1 VPDVPNKRCKYM
13 DAYLAHQKF
22 KNAKVSKNDGE
33 DLSLLK

>member
-1 VPDVPNKRCKYM
+1 M

-22 KNAKVSKNDGE
+22 KNAKESKNDGE